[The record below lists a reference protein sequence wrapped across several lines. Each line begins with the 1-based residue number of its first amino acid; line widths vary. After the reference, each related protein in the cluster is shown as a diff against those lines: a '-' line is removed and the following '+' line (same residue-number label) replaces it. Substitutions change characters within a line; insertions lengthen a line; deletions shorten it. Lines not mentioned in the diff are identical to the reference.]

1 MNGNDVETRCDEA
14 TPGEAA
20 AYRRNLLFLAL
31 VEAGWGLGT
40 AFVSPGAVLPMLAA
54 SMGASMA
61 VVGLLPGLSS
71 IAMSLPQLVAAHR
84 TAGMRR
90 QLGFV
95 ARWHVWP
102 TFGFLAVAGVVA
114 AGGHGPGAVALL
126 YGALALWYL
135 GIGYVIPVWVAFVG
149 KLSGPSRRA
158 HVFGVLSTMGLLL
171 GSCGAWLA
179 GRLLVALPAP
189 WNYAAGAVVAFA
201 ALNLANL
208 AWLGVDEEAAPAA
221 EEPSEE
227 ETRPEGLVA
236 YVRHQ
241 LRTVAGDVAF
251 VQFLLAQQFLLC
263 HQVLGSFYLLWA
275 KGRFGASAGDVMDW
289 SGLTMVSQAVASVLY
304 SWAGDRVGARTTL
317 LGSQLL
323 LAAAMGWTLMARQAS
338 DLTVVSVLLG
348 LFYGTYFNAKT
359 AMVLEMAEG
368 RDTAAYLAVSNLFT
382 TPAAVLLPA
391 AAGWAMDRWGFP
403 PVLIVALGGTALGSL
418 FFVGSLCTADLPR
431 SLFAGLVGRLR
442 TALAYAGGGVRRA
455 RVALGLW

>member
-1 MNGNDVETRCDEA
+1 M
-14 TPGEAA
+14 
-20 AYRRNLLFLAL
+20 
-31 VEAGWGLGT
+31 
-40 AFVSPGAVLPMLAA
+40 
-54 SMGASMA
+54 
-61 VVGLLPGLSS
+61 
-71 IAMSLPQLVAAHR
+71 
-84 TAGMRR
+84 
-90 QLGFV
+90 
-95 ARWHVWP
+95 
-102 TFGFLAVAGVVA
+102 
-114 AGGHGPGAVALL
+114 
-126 YGALALWYL
+126 
-135 GIGYVIPVWVAFVG
+135 IPVWVAFVG